1 MSLLL
6 DRPNHWLVKDSIPL
20 PYQFRFRISRTG
32 AKVLRTFALSVL
44 LVRHSFIYL
53 LLRTNHVDCV
63 VVLVTTICTS
73 CEDSE
78 MNPPRHSD
86 RFVMQ
91 IEESST
97 PPVEEANLKHAKMA
111 SNDLKD
117 SILIL

>member
-6 DRPNHWLVKDSIPL
+6 DRTNHWLGKDSMPL
-20 PYQFRFRISRTG
+20 PYLFRFRISRTG
-32 AKVLRTFALSVL
+32 AKVLRTFASSVL

-63 VVLVTTICTS
+63 AVLVTPICTG

-78 MNPPRHSD
+78 MNPPHHSD
-86 RFVMQ
+86 QFVMQ
-91 IEESST
+91 AEWST
-97 PPVEEANLKHAKMA
+97 TPVEAILKHAKMA

-117 SILIL
+117 SMMIL